1 MRLLTFL
8 LVLLTAF
15 PAAANLD
22 PSKDAVVLTITGN
35 IAYANRDAFRKSRDS
50 FIAYHER
57 KFDRAAAFDR
67 AMLEDWGLQRAW
79 ITYADWPGPVTFEGP
94 CLADLLKAV
103 GWSGTKI
110 TTLALDGFGTAIEKK
125 DLDAR
130 NWILATLGNVRPFG
144 IGQRRPLWLVFDPPG
159 ARPATA
165 EEEGKWPWAIFLIH
179 AE

>member
-15 PAAANLD
+15 PAAADLD
-22 PSKDAVVLTITGN
+22 PPKDAVVPTITGN
-35 IAYANRDAFRKSRDS
+35 IAYTNRDAFRKSRDS

-57 KFDRAAAFDR
+57 KFDWAAAFGR
-67 AMLEDWGLQRAW
+67 AVMEDLGLHRAR

-94 CLADLLKAV
+94 RLADVLKAV

-125 DLDAR
+125 DLDAH
-130 NWILATLGNVRPFG
+130 NWILATRGNGTAFG
-144 IGQRRPLWLVFDPPG
+144 IGQRGPLWRVFDPPG
-159 ARPATA
+159 DRPATA
-165 EEEGKWPWAIFLIH
+165 EKEGKWPWAIFLIQ